1 MKKTNATRILD
12 KHKIPYELIAYQYD
26 KNNLNVEKIA
36 SDNQLELHEIY
47 KTLVVEGDKTGI
59 VVALVSGNKTLS
71 LKKLAIVTGNKKMT
85 LLSVDKLQKQTG
97 YIRGGC
103 SPIGMKKSFPI
114 IGDYSILEL
123 DQIYINAGIR
133 GLLLTTSQKVLGK
146 VIDIDYNPITQ

>member
-1 MKKTNATRILD
+1 MI
-12 KHKIPYELIAYQYD
+12 
-26 KNNLNVEKIA
+26 
-36 SDNQLELHEIY
+36 
-47 KTLVVEGDKTGI
+47 
-59 VVALVSGNKTLS
+59 
-71 LKKLAIVTGNKKMT
+71 
-85 LLSVDKLQKQTG
+85 LLSIDKLQKQTG